1 MIDLDEIDVIII
13 TTYQVNCCE
22 KKSEKWLLE
31 MFIKQNSYRMKYLL

>member
-22 KKSEKWLLE
+22 KREWKVT
-31 MFIKQNSYRMKYLL
+31 FRNVY